1 MNMVKLRKYLSR
13 TMRRG
18 SKQSRIDPSNVVRHD
33 DDSKTIK
40 GHLNFPDVHPCN
52 SLSCIACRSHPIN
65 FIRVATISTSEP
77 STP

>member
-33 DDSKTIK
+33 DDIKTIK
-40 GHLNFPDVHPCN
+40 V
-52 SLSCIACRSHPIN
+52 R
-65 FIRVATISTSEP
+65 R
-77 STP
+77 